1 MQIWVDSSFKDGD
14 VGIGILVRKLIPG
27 GIKEVKIRLRTTA
40 KDNNH
45 AELLG
50 IYHALKRL
58 RVNEKI
64 YIITDSM
71 TAIKS
76 ILYKPPE
83 KYKDVANKI
92 KDMLS
97 GMDWKIYHKAGHSK
111 SNDRY
116 SQRQNITDKLAK
128 NARELTSQKYRV

>member
-1 MQIWVDSSFKDGD
+1 MQIWVDSSYKDGD
-14 VGIGILVRKLIPG
+14 VGIGILVRKLIPSG
-27 GIKEVKIRLRTTA
+27 VKEVKIRLRTTA

-50 IYHALKRL
+50 IYHALKRIKTD
-58 RVNEKI
+58 EKI

-76 ILYKPPE
+76 ILHTPPE
-83 KYKDVANKI
+83 KYKDVAKKI

-97 GMDWKIYHKAGHSK
+97 GMNWKIYHKGGHSK
-111 SNDRY
+111 NNDRY
-116 SQRQNITDKLAK
+116 SQRQDITDRLAK
-128 NARELTSQKYRV
+128 NARQLTSSKYRV